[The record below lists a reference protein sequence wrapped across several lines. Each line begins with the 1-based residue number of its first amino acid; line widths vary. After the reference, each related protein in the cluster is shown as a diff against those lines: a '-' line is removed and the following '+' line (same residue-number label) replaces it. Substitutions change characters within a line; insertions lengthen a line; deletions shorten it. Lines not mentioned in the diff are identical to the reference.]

1 MFLTDE
7 SIRFCG
13 VNFDEQ
19 IPLITAPVGYGKT
32 QYSLRYLPRRIAY
45 ESGREVRNALY
56 LTPNKA
62 ILEQVIK
69 DSKNHVNKASS
80 WDFIESAFTDGDVR
94 IDVACFQFPSRFVF
108 DGNEITKKYDLLV
121 IDEIDQ
127 IVKWSVCFVSTLS
140 LWDWIQSKRKEMIV
154 CGLTATP
161 DLLLGWVNE
170 FSDFRFVDICER
182 LEPKYQT
189 DLVKVY
195 SGLKPKT
202 YLQTM
207 LDGLPGKT
215 LVYCQSA
222 KECFELSRMFERS
235 GFIVSEYN
243 STVPEDERK
252 SLSELMNEQVFEG
265 CPLRQY
271 VLENERFPSKID
283 VLFIN
288 DSCSC
293 GMNIKDDEV
302 RNIVCASDDLDIIKQ
317 VQGRVRHDIDNF
329 VVLFTRYAMNEF
341 QENVWEPFEDFCDNC
356 ESKEWLS
363 NHFEIN
369 ERVRQSLTKN
379 GQSPDF
385 YIDCYRSSNSS
396 IKENPFY
403 AAIVQY
409 KESRYSLLG
418 ESQED
423 YFKELSIF
431 AKGGQVFF
439 GDSDEIRNRKYAANK
454 NSGVDFVSALGL
466 DGEEKKLFTSQEMTA
481 IAKTAKVLKPSGKDY
496 AGKATFIDLAN
507 KSGQVIIS
515 KKTIRRKTC
524 YEAQKTG
531 G

>member
-1 MFLTDE
+1 
-7 SIRFCG
+7 
-13 VNFDEQ
+13 
-19 IPLITAPVGYGKT
+19 
-32 QYSLRYLPRRIAY
+32 
-45 ESGREVRNALY
+45 
-56 LTPNKA
+56 
-62 ILEQVIK
+62 
-69 DSKNHVNKASS
+69 
-80 WDFIESAFTDGDVR
+80 
-94 IDVACFQFPSRFVF
+94 
-108 DGNEITKKYDLLV
+108 
-121 IDEIDQ
+121 
-127 IVKWSVCFVSTLS
+127 
-140 LWDWIQSKRKEMIV
+140 
-154 CGLTATP
+154 
-161 DLLLGWVNE
+161 
-170 FSDFRFVDICER
+170 
-182 LEPKYQT
+182 
-189 DLVKVY
+189 
-195 SGLKPKT
+195 
-202 YLQTM
+202 
-207 LDGLPGKT
+207 
-215 LVYCQSA
+215 
-222 KECFELSRMFERS
+222 
-235 GFIVSEYN
+235 
-243 STVPEDERK
+243 
-252 SLSELMNEQVFEG
+252 
-265 CPLRQY
+265 
-271 VLENERFPSKID
+271 
-283 VLFIN
+283 
-288 DSCSC
+288 
-293 GMNIKDDEV
+293 MNIKDDEV

-317 VQGRVRHDIDNF
+317 IQGRVRHDIDNF

-524 YEAQKTG
+524 YEAQKAG